1 MLLEES
7 LVAVVVA
14 TGESAASG
22 GSCTT
27 AGLGTSTGVS
37 TSVGCAIEVE
47 ERVLVEELEVLVTVT
62 KEELVVLV
70 ETLVSAAAA
79 LTALVFFAAVLELL
93 AVDLGIAVHFFPL
106 IVVKKAPTGS
116 AEDVDMVGGIQA
128 LSQPPKIPKREKKKA
143 YISCS
148 WRFQSPASRLEREWE
163 IHRDVKFVRRG

>member
-1 MLLEES
+1 MATAGGMLLEES

-27 AGLGTSTGVS
+27 AGSGTSTGVS
-37 TSVGCAIEVE
+37 TSVVCAIEME

-79 LTALVFFAAVLELL
+79 LTALVFLAAVLELL

-128 LSQPPKIPKREKKKA
+128 LSSTSQNTQEKQKR
-143 YISCS
+143 ISLALGDS
-148 WRFQSPASRLEREWE
+148 SRQQA
-163 IHRDVKFVRRG
+163 D